1 MGHWRYVKDPKK
13 TVASKPGLWHDKIK
27 KKAVELYIQVG
38 NYAQVSRELNVP
50 IETIYL
56 WNKSDWWKEA
66 IKKHKEEELDLLDKK
81 LTDSINSALT
91 NIQDRIINGDTVINT
106 ATGETFAVPAK
117 LRDLTSAFNSIMD
130 KRQVIRKQ
138 PTKIVERSTTAA
150 HLQHLAEHFEKFVTG
165 KVKKENQLDV
175 VIVTGKQIGRAHV

>member
-50 IETIYL
+50 IETIYP

-91 NIQDRIINGDTVINT
+91 FRKIRYWKGQERES
-106 ATGETFAVPAK
+106 TG
-117 LRDLTSAFNSIMD
+117 RG
-130 KRQVIRKQ
+130 
-138 PTKIVERSTTAA
+138 RSSY
-150 HLQHLAEHFEKFVTG
+150 
-165 KVKKENQLDV
+165 
-175 VIVTGKQIGRAHV
+175 